1 MTPRCLRRADS
12 GMPPEALTPR
22 SDTTSNESS
31 SASPP
36 DRASSETSSGVHS
49 GEEREEVVI
58 RSGSI
63 GARPSP
69 YKPIIK
75 PIPPPI
81 AEEPFGR
88 STNMRMS
95 SFNINQ
101 INHNN
106 NNNNNNT
113 NSHQSLPGSSSMN
126 NNMNSAECPSSSAT
140 LPMLRSGSSLVDYHP
155 LRDYPH
161 CSTMPLPGSHQFP
174 FQNRQPAAHQMVA
187 QSRHLNQLNNNN
199 NSNSSANNTPNNS
212 NQSSPAHHSFAPQ
225 HTTLPNGVRYANP
238 MLTRRVP
245 HLKNADS
252 PYGVLGL
259 GSGHHTFSKLLHDP
273 LVAAIPEGGDDC
285 LMDSTNYAIISEEFY
300 LTDLTGAVGGGT
312 SNYVSLPPPM
322 DNHTIYSNN
331 NHLRNN

>member
-12 GMPPEALTPR
+12 GMPNEALTPR

-36 DRASSETSSGVHS
+36 DHRASSDSSSGVHS
-49 GEEREEVVI
+49 GEEREEVLI
-58 RSGSI
+58 RASVGGVVS
-63 GARPSP
+63 RPSP
-69 YKPIIK
+69 YKPVIK

-95 SFNINQ
+95 SFNIN
-101 INHNN
+101 NN
-106 NNNNNNT
+106 NNGQ
-113 NSHQSLPGSSSMN
+113 SHHSLTGSNSMN
-126 NNMNSAECPSSSAT
+126 NNMGSECAPGSAT
-140 LPMLRSGSSLVDYHP
+140 LPLLRSGSSLVDYHP
-155 LRDYPH
+155 VRDYPH
-161 CSTMPLPGSHQFP
+161 CSTMPLPGSNAHPYPFNMRQQQQQQVVLAQGNNGVSSVNQLKHQ
-174 FQNRQPAAHQMVA
+174 N
-187 QSRHLNQLNNNN
+187 LNQLNNNN
-199 NSNSSANNTPNNS
+199 NNSTPVNS
-212 NQSSPAHHSFAPQ
+212 NHSSPAHTYVPQ

-273 LVAAIPEGGDDC
+273 LAAMAIPEGGDG
-285 LMDSTNYAIISEEFY
+285 MDTTNYAIISEELY
-300 LTDLTGAVGGGT
+300 IADLTGSSS
-312 SNYVSLPPPM
+312 SNYVALPM
-322 DNHTIYSNN
+322 DNNIYANN
-331 NHLRNN
+331 NHRNH